1 MQDGVV
7 GKRCLASKA
16 QKELCFILKIIGMSN
31 NARRVHRKLQK
42 LIRLF
47 LGVFVAKY
55 ACRFSRY
62 NVREYDFAIK
72 RIPNRKRLFVVDI
85 ILKKECDPHRSVEDV
100 PHIELSAIE
109 NMSNALARPFLFCGL
124 GGQNV
129 LLNWLS
135 FDVLSFPLFSWKD
148 ETPDIFSCE
157 CRVSH
162 SFYNTTKDTQINN
175 AIPLFSA

>member
-55 ACRFSRY
+55 
-62 NVREYDFAIK
+62 
-72 RIPNRKRLFVVDI
+72 
-85 ILKKECDPHRSVEDV
+85 
-100 PHIELSAIE
+100 
-109 NMSNALARPFLFCGL
+109 ARPFLFCGL

-175 AIPLFSA
+175 AIPLCSA